1 MLHNAYVSLKLEAH
15 RLSSLT
21 IKTWTT
27 ALTQNIMANQMD
39 TLHPVSSSDLC
50 SMRQWRPFVE
60 KQTKKGPFDQSV
72 NTLDD
77 MRGNI
82 EAVMIL

>member
-1 MLHNAYVSLKLEAH
+1 MEAH
-15 RLSSLT
+15 RLSSFT

-27 ALTQNIMANQMD
+27 ALTQNIMDNQMD
-39 TLHPVSSSDLC
+39 LLHPVSSSDRCL
-50 SMRQWRPFVE
+50 MGQWRLFVE

-82 EAVMIL
+82 EAVMML

>member
-1 MLHNAYVSLKLEAH
+1 MLHNAYIRPKLGAH

-39 TLHPVSSSDLC
+39 MLHPVSSSDHC
-50 SMRQWRPFVE
+50 SMAQWRPFVE

-82 EAVMIL
+82 KAVMIL